1 MTQSPNP
8 MNNASLWRFTLAQR
22 IAASYARN
30 PKVVAIQ
37 VAGSVGRGTADRYSD
52 IEIDVYYAAPPTVA
66 ERRAA
71 VAGCGALLDSLD
83 EDADEWEE
91 QMLLDGV
98 HAATSTFLVS
108 TLERYLRE
116 VVDEAQIAPA
126 AQTRLFSLQ
135 HAVPLLGHEWV
146 EQWRARAAHYPPA
159 LTEAMLRE
167 HLPFRGFGY
176 GEEMLAARGDVL
188 LLYRI
193 FGEIGRQLIGALH
206 GLNRRY
212 LATPDGLKW
221 MEETL
226 AAMPIQPPATAARLK
241 TALRSEPVA
250 ALRGFKELC
259 AETLRLVETHL
270 PTFDTTP
277 YWATFHRQRQVWDGP
292 PAALSELARIEP

>member
-1 MTQSPNP
+1 
-8 MNNASLWRFTLAQR
+8 MNDASRWRFALAER

-52 IEIDVYYAAPPTVA
+52 IEIDVYYADPPTV
-66 ERRAA
+66 EDRWAA

-98 HAATSTFLVS
+98 HAATSTFLV
-108 TLERYLRE
+108 TTVERYLRE

-126 AQTRLFSLQ
+126 AQTRLYSIQ
-135 HAVPLLGHEWV
+135 HAVPLLGHELV
-146 EQWRARAAHYPPA
+146 EEWRAKAAAYPRA

-167 HLPFRGFGY
+167 HLPFHGFGY
-176 GEEMLAARGDVL
+176 AEDLLAARGDLL

-193 FGEIGRQLIGALH
+193 FVGIGRQLLGALH

-221 MEETL
+221 MCETL
-226 AAMPIQPPATAARLK
+226 AEMPLQPPDTAQRIQA
-241 TALRSEPVA
+241 AFQGEPVA
-250 ALRGFKELC
+250 GVRIFRDLI
-259 AETLRLVETHL
+259 AETLRLVEQHV
-270 PTFDTTP
+270 PGFDTTP
-277 YWATFHRQRQVWDGP
+277 YWPTLERRRQVWDGP
-292 PAALSELARIEP
+292 PGATP